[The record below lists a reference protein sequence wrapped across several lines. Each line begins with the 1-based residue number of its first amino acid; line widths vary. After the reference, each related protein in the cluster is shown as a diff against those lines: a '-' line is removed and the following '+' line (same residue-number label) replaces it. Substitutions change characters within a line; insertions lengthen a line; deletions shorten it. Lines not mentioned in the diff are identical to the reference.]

1 MTAHQAPLRWLVA
14 AIITALVTTHASAQS
29 RAIDRFD
36 RLEDWELILADGVH
50 GELTQNDGS
59 IRLDY
64 DFSAGAGY
72 IVLRK
77 RVEMQIDPNYRF
89 ALRYKGEGPSNTLE
103 FKLIDPSLE
112 NVWWSVQRDIRFPE
126 DWKTESIRRR
136 HVSFA
141 WGPSGA
147 APLDKLGAIE
157 IAVTATSGGKGQVWF
172 DELTYEQLPQTEPQ
186 PTEPTLIDQHGTKT
200 RVGPSGHA
208 QWHAAPGD
216 SAHLVFDAPVEF
228 SAVRVHWA
236 KGSAGRFSV
245 HTSPDGAHFTP
256 IAHERVLDASSQTLF
271 LPESEAKQVRIDVL
285 DQPATLERIEFS
297 PVERYPDAN
306 AFIHDL
312 AQAAPRGAYPNYFNE
327 LTPWTV
333 IGLPDHDA
341 EALMSVTGRLEPRKT
356 GYALEPFILREG
368 NALTWADAS
377 ISQSLMDGALPIP
390 SVHWS
395 FDNLRLDITAVATDL
410 TGPDLLHARYRVT
423 NTANHTQSFALVLA
437 ARPFQV
443 LPAAQVLNT
452 VGGTAQAQSL
462 KLNPRSIHI
471 DGKAFLH
478 TTTPPDDHLTHA
490 ISRGTLT
497 HTLTTASPWSTTPQ
511 AETGQFPSGAI
522 RYHIALKPGESR
534 EIDVTMPMTDEPAT
548 TSATTFNQA
557 RAHEAAR
564 WEGLLNRFELLV
576 PESAQTLRDTIRANL
591 AYILIN
597 ADGPGIR
604 PGSRSY
610 ERSWIR
616 DGAMTSAAL
625 IALGNQK
632 EARDF
637 IEWYST
643 YQYAN
648 GKIPCVVDARG
659 PDPVDENDAPGQY
672 LFAIRN
678 SAEAAGNFDT
688 AFARDM
694 YPSVLRT
701 IDYIDH
707 MRSSRLTPEFTQSTD
722 PITRACAG
730 LMPESI
736 SHEGYS
742 EKPMHSYWDDFWVYR
757 GLRDAEQIALR
768 LNEQQDAQRI
778 RQLADEF
785 GKAITQSIDRATQA
799 HDISYVPGCVELGD
813 FDATST
819 SIAYYPTGAAERID
833 PRLLEHTFEQAWAS
847 TQARMNG
854 DDRWDAMTPY
864 EVRNVGTFVRLGWI
878 DRAHEYMDWL
888 MTLQAPAA
896 WHQWGEIAYREDA
909 PCRFVG
915 DMPHTWVGSGAILS
929 ILSLFSY
936 EQDDHLVLAACIP
949 AAWLDDPQP
958 IGIRGLVTR
967 HGTLSYTI
975 QRTGTTTRL
984 HIDPTCHPPEGYR
997 LNLSWLPNAKTATA
1011 LVDGHPTPITQDAF
1025 LPLAPDTREVVIT
1038 DESQSTS
1045 SPPQ

>member
-1 MTAHQAPLRWLVA
+1 MSPHQTPWRWLVA
-14 AIITALVTTHASAQS
+14 AILTALITANASAQP
-29 RAIDRFD
+29 RAIDSFD
-36 RLEDWELILADGVH
+36 RLEDWELILADGVR
-50 GELTQNDGS
+50 GQLTQGDGT

-77 RVEMQIDPNYRF
+77 RVQMQIDPNYRF
-89 ALRYKGEGPSNTLE
+89 GLRYRGKGPTNTLE

-112 NVWWSVQRDIRFPE
+112 NVWWSVERNIRFPD
-126 DWKTESIRRR
+126 DWETQSIRRR
-136 HVSFA
+136 HVTFA
-141 WGPSGA
+141 WGPSGG
-147 APLDKLGAIE
+147 APIDTLGAIE
-157 IAVTATSGGKGQVWF
+157 IAVTATSGGTGQVWF
-172 DELTYEQLPQTEPQ
+172 DELTYEPLPEVEPQ

-200 RVGPSGHA
+200 RVTPNGHA

-216 SAHLVFDAPVEF
+216 SAHLEFASPVEF
-228 SAVRVHWA
+228 SAVRVRWA
-236 KGSAGRFSV
+236 KGSAGRFRIQ
-245 HTSPDGAHFTP
+245 TSPDATHFTP
-256 IAHERVLDASSQTLF
+256 IAEERVIDTGTQTIF

-285 DQPATLERIEFS
+285 DHTATLEHIEFS
-297 PVERYPDAN
+297 PVEQYPDAN

-312 AQAAPRGAYPNYFNE
+312 AQAAPQGAYPNYYNQ

-341 EALMSVTGRLEPRKT
+341 EALMSETGRLEPRKT
-356 GYALEPFILREG
+356 GYALEPFILQDS
-368 NALTWADAS
+368 NLLNWADAS
-377 ISQSLMDGALPIP
+377 ITQSLMDGALPIP
-390 SVHWS
+390 TVHWS
-395 FDNLRLDITAVATDL
+395 LDTLRLDITAVASDL
-410 TGPDLLHARYRVT
+410 AGPDQLHARYRIT
-423 NTANHTQSFALVLA
+423 NTSKQTQSLALMLA

-443 LPAAQVLNT
+443 LPAAQFLNT
-452 VGGTAQAQSL
+452 VGGAAHAQSL
-462 KLNPRSIHI
+462 ELDRRAIRVDNHE
-471 DGKAFLH
+471 FLR
-478 TTTPPDDHLTHA
+478 TLTQPDDHLTHA

-497 HTLTTASPWSTTPQ
+497 NTLAAESSWTTAPQ
-511 AETGQFPSGAI
+511 TETGQFPSGAI
-522 RYHIALKPGESR
+522 RYNLMLQPGASR
-534 EIDVTMPMTDEPAT
+534 EIDIIMSMTDEPVTPTT
-548 TSATTFNQA
+548 TSFDQA
-557 RAHEAAR
+557 LAHETTR
-564 WEGLLNRFELLV
+564 WEGLLNRFQLLI
-576 PESAQTLRDTIRANL
+576 PESAQPLRDTIRANL

-637 IEWYST
+637 IQWYST
-643 YQYAN
+643 YQYAD
-648 GKIPCVVDARG
+648 GKIPCVVDSRG

-678 SAEAAGNFDT
+678 SAEAAGHFDT
-688 AFARDM
+688 SFARDM
-694 YPSVLRT
+694 YPSILRT
-701 IDYIDH
+701 VDYVNR
-707 MRSSRLTPEFTQSTD
+707 MRSSRLTPQYTQATD

-757 GLRDAEQIALR
+757 GLRDAEAIALR
-768 LNEQQDAQRI
+768 LNEHQDAAHI

-785 GKAITQSIDRATQA
+785 GYAITQSIERTTQA
-799 HDISYVPGCVELGD
+799 HAIPYVPGCVELGD

-819 SIAYYPTGAAERID
+819 SIAFYPTGAAELID
-833 PRLLEHTFEQAWAS
+833 PNLLEQTFERAWAS
-847 TQARMNG
+847 TQARIDG
-854 DDRWDAMTPY
+854 SDLWDGMTPY

-888 MTLQAPAA
+888 MTLQAPAG
-896 WHQWGEIAYREDA
+896 WRQWGEIAYREDA

-936 EQDDHLVLAACIP
+936 EQDDHLVLAAGIP
-949 AAWLDDPQP
+949 TEWLDAPHP

-975 QRTGTTTRL
+975 QRTGNTTNL
-984 HIDPTCHPPEGYR
+984 HIDPGCHPPAGYR
-997 LNLSWLPNAKTATA
+997 LKLPDLTESATA
-1011 LVDGHPTPITQDAF
+1011 LTDGKPTPIN
-1025 LPLAPDTREVVIT
+1025 PDGSITITPETRTVTIT
-1038 DESQSTS
+1038 E
-1045 SPPQ
+1045 